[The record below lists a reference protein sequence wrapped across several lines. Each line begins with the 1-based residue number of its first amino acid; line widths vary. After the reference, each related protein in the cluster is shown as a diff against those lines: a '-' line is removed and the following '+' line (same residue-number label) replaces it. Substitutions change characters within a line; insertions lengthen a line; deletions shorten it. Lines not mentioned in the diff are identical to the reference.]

1 MAEIINNELNK
12 YWSFLD
18 SGERKRFLGLIKAFV
33 QKKEE
38 KDNTRYSEEYTPEFF
53 AEMDRRYE
61 DYLASGKT
69 YTTEEVL
76 DRIVKGFA
84 EAIVKKK
91 CS

>member
-18 SGERKRFLGLIKAFV
+18 SGERKRFLELIKSFV

-38 KDNTRYSEEYTPEFF
+38 KNSTKDSEVYTPEFF

-61 DYLASGKT
+61 DYLAGGKT

-76 DRIVKGFA
+76 DRIDKVFS
-84 EAIVKKK
+84 EAGQ
-91 CS
+91 